1 MFDNSSFIFSTFIE
15 EFKWQGSV
23 GVNMYQK
30 IISFKCDGYFS
41 NVTITTYQEDTVD
54 AVLEQFYFIKNI

>member
-1 MFDNSSFIFSTFIE
+1 MVLHTFIE

-30 IISFKCDGYFS
+30 IISTKPMNSHDFQQ
-41 NVTITTYQEDTVD
+41 ITY
-54 AVLEQFYFIKNI
+54 LLKSYL